1 MSIEEMRKAV
11 QEHDESIKNKTNKGE
26 SEMTNNNEVK
36 EITKV
41 LDISRE
47 FVENFYATASIEDQL
62 WIEERMDK
70 LMKEKGDVK
79 YFAAFR
85 SEFAKKFFPELV
97 STKVNKKK
105 ESLLETLRKIRKDQ
119 EGTK

>member
-1 MSIEEMRKAV
+1 MSIEEMRKLV
-11 QEHDESIKNKTNKGE
+11 EEHDEAIKNDIKKGDK
-26 SEMTNNNEVK
+26 EMVKKQEAK

-47 FVENFYATASIEDQL
+47 FVESFYATANIEDQL

-85 SEFAKKFFPELV
+85 SEFAKKFFPELI